1 MVLLV
6 GLVSWNCLS
15 MDCIGCVGGVFA
27 PLRWVVCHGDCQC
40 VGAEVVAVG
49 FLVDGFEKS
58 LNFNF
63 LPKSSPT
70 TW

>member
-1 MVLLV
+1 
-6 GLVSWNCLS
+6 

-63 LPKSSPT
+63 LPKEQSHNLVETSICKNRPVL
-70 TW
+70 